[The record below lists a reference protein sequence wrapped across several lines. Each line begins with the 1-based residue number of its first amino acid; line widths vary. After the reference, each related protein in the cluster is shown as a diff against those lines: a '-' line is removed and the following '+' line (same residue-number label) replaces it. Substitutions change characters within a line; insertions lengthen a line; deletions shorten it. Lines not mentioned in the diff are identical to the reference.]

1 MKNNYNHYHSQVL
14 LPEIKNHIRH
24 EKEEIQKKEER
35 DRQMDK
41 EFKNQK
47 DLKALVVKINHDKL
61 KEQMFENAI
70 KKKQQWLQRYYDSS
84 N

>member
-1 MKNNYNHYHSQVL
+1 ML

-70 KKKQQWLQRYYDSS
+70 KKKQQWL
-84 N
+84 